1 MTPAQKAIETRRKH
15 AEARK
20 QKDRKMKEIQEKMID
35 TCLHVLDE
43 ASASSADKMRAVEIL
58 HDLSEKRW
66 R

>member
-1 MTPAQKAIETRRKH
+1 MTPTQKAIETRRKH

-35 TCLHVLDE
+35 TCLHVLDD
-43 ASASSADKMRAVEIL
+43 ASASSDDKMRAVEIL